1 MQLFVCLYPYMFAS
15 VKIKS
20 RNIFCKKFGSRTK
33 TLPNLI
39 GFRLHAFSYLSNSC
53 YVSIDAFYFVCHVEV
68 KKTNP
73 SLRPLTACV
82 LFQFDSWAR
91 TNIVKS
97 FELLAGKRTGSYH
110 KFKTVVTLQQRFET
124 TTHTCGGE
132 ITVSDTWPC
141 AMPSHDSAFWA
152 GVMITAR
159 YPDHGH
165 RTDE

>member
-82 LFQFDSWAR
+82 LFQFDSWAW
-91 TNIVKS
+91 TN
-97 FELLAGKRTGSYH
+97 
-110 KFKTVVTLQQRFET
+110 
-124 TTHTCGGE
+124 C
-132 ITVSDTWPC
+132 
-141 AMPSHDSAFWA
+141 
-152 GVMITAR
+152 
-159 YPDHGH
+159 
-165 RTDE
+165 